1 MMPLGPP
8 RRLGPVC
15 VLSAAR
21 GRVWPRGSLAEFS
34 PSVAPGSPGKRGR
47 DRQTPVR
54 PRAARGEARASQ
66 AKQIDTPGTSQ
77 IDRPARGRSPP
88 PPVVARRAR
97 PQLPATPSPCAHRTP
112 PPHQPKPIM
121 EAPPPPPPAAPP
133 KKKPPQSTQPETAE
147 DGQTLFDDELDRLLP
162 VGTVASVMRAAI
174 PQEAKIGR
182 DAREAA
188 QDCASEFVAFV
199 ASEASDACAAAGSAS
214 ASESTLRGPNRLL

>member
-1 MMPLGPP
+1 
-8 RRLGPVC
+8 
-15 VLSAAR
+15 
-21 GRVWPRGSLAEFS
+21 
-34 PSVAPGSPGKRGR
+34 
-47 DRQTPVR
+47 
-54 PRAARGEARASQ
+54 
-66 AKQIDTPGTSQ
+66 
-77 IDRPARGRSPP
+77 
-88 PPVVARRAR
+88 
-97 PQLPATPSPCAHRTP
+97 
-112 PPHQPKPIM
+112 M

-174 PQEAKIGR
+174 PPEAKIGR

-214 ASESTLRGPNRLL
+214 ASESTLRGPNWPKFGPETTHRLL

>member
-1 MMPLGPP
+1 MAIQIWRQGRRKHKGRRAAFPPTSRRPAAAVPRTPRPLYNIGCPGRRPP
-8 RRLGPVC
+8 RP
-15 VLSAAR
+15 
-21 GRVWPRGSLAEFS
+21 AEH
-34 PSVAPGSPGKRGR
+34 K
-47 DRQTPVR
+47 
-54 PRAARGEARASQ
+54 
-66 AKQIDTPGTSQ
+66 
-77 IDRPARGRSPP
+77 
-88 PPVVARRAR
+88 
-97 PQLPATPSPCAHRTP
+97 
-112 PPHQPKPIM
+112 M
-121 EAPPPPPPAAPP
+121 EAPPPPPPAQPP

-214 ASESTLRGPNRLL
+214 ASESTLCGPNRLL

>member
-1 MMPLGPP
+1 
-8 RRLGPVC
+8 
-15 VLSAAR
+15 
-21 GRVWPRGSLAEFS
+21 
-34 PSVAPGSPGKRGR
+34 
-47 DRQTPVR
+47 
-54 PRAARGEARASQ
+54 
-66 AKQIDTPGTSQ
+66 
-77 IDRPARGRSPP
+77 
-88 PPVVARRAR
+88 
-97 PQLPATPSPCAHRTP
+97 
-112 PPHQPKPIM
+112 M

-174 PQEAKIGR
+174 PPEAKIGR

-214 ASESTLRGPNRLL
+214 ASESAQIWTRDHPSPSLMDTSRVDGVPSRF

>member
-1 MMPLGPP
+1 
-8 RRLGPVC
+8 
-15 VLSAAR
+15 
-21 GRVWPRGSLAEFS
+21 
-34 PSVAPGSPGKRGR
+34 
-47 DRQTPVR
+47 
-54 PRAARGEARASQ
+54 
-66 AKQIDTPGTSQ
+66 
-77 IDRPARGRSPP
+77 
-88 PPVVARRAR
+88 
-97 PQLPATPSPCAHRTP
+97 
-112 PPHQPKPIM
+112 M

-199 ASEASDACAAAGSAS
+199 ASEASDACAAAGRRRAAAS
-214 ASESTLRGPNRLL
+214 SFFDRL